1 MSKGAKKVKELFWY
15 SDSEPNEVL
24 IAFCHIVALP
34 AALLVEFD
42 NPSLLLI
49 LGGLGAGL
57 FQLWAV
63 VWSGRLKYR
72 LIAVQL
78 ATVIAVMTV
87 INLCLAGLM
96 EGSRTGWIIILGFAA
111 WNCIRVFKEKIER
124 YG

>member
-96 EGSRTGWIIILGFAA
+96 EGSRTGWITILGFAA